1 MHHFQG
7 YLRSFA
13 TEGSQLVIRLFAG
26 TLDLEPED
34 QPVYIVAIDDPQ
46 SLNEAI
52 DGLKQLEREDAWL
65 YLTQPDQ
72 TTLNIESENGTEFL
86 LRARHIKGQAHP
98 YGPDEWEWLARA
110 NQTRANGMHES
121 LVSALNRLNRAIEL
135 VAEQQSRIA
144 VKSQGHPPGT
154 TARTLYEQHAEF
166 LARLRA
172 AAEAYPLLKLT
183 RYGMRCRPGVCQFH
197 HRHAPGLQRM
207 PPRAA

>member
-13 TEGSQLVIRLFAG
+13 TDCSQLVIRLFAG
-26 TLDLEPED
+26 TLDPEPED
-34 QPVYIVAIDDPQ
+34 QPVYVVAIDDPQ

-52 DGLKQLEREDAWL
+52 AGLKQLERENAWL
-65 YLTQPDQ
+65 YLTQPDA
-72 TTLNIESENGTEFL
+72 TNLSIESENGTEYH
-86 LRARHIKGQAHP
+86 LRGKSIEGQAHP

-110 NQTRANGMHES
+110 NQERANGLNES
-121 LVSALNRLNRAIEL
+121 LVSALNRLNRAMEL

-144 VKSQGHPPGT
+144 VKSQSHPPGT

-172 AAEAYPLLKLT
+172 AAEA
-183 RYGMRCRPGVCQFH
+183 
-197 HRHAPGLQRM
+197 
-207 PPRAA
+207 